1 MTDIMPERQ
10 RTTAEQLE
18 FSLQFMAVMLVAG
31 RTEEADT
38 AYQRALELVQ
48 ELIDAGH

>member
-1 MTDIMPERQ
+1 MTAEVERE
-10 RTTAEQLE
+10 RTTAEVLQ
-18 FSLQFMAVMLVAG
+18 FRLQFMAVMMMAG

-38 AYQRALELVQ
+38 AYQQALELVQ